1 MAWVFHAGIF
11 YYGVRKF
18 IYESPVLEDKAK
30 MIADAIDVYLAGV
43 MRMSE
48 KDKDA
53 RPSRAS
59 SRRSD
64 RLDLAVGR

>member
-1 MAWVFHAGIF
+1 
-11 YYGVRKF
+11 
-18 IYESPVLEDKAK
+18 

-43 MRMSE
+43 VRIAKQE
-48 KDKDA
+48 GRVA
-53 RPSRAS
+53 RPS